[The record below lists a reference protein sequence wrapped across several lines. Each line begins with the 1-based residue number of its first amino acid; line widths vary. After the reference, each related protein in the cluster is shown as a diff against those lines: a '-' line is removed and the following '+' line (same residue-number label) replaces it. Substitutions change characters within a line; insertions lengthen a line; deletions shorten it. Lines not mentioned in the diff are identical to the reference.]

1 MTHAAVAA
9 TAAAR
14 LRALAAMITRQA
26 AEPSRPTSAPGST
39 LLHDLRVTC
48 RRLETCLRLW
58 VPGAEARATRL
69 RLRTIRRAAG
79 TARELEVL
87 VAMLRARR
95 LGAASV
101 PEPLRESWLKRLA
114 RAAAAANV
122 GALPPSRVAERV
134 QARIERLAHVLER
147 GHAPR
152 ARARERLRRWRRV
165 ARARL
170 TAAIV
175 SGEPAALH
183 RARLALKRWRYA
195 EEAAAAVADG
205 RSREPQVPRVA
216 LRRWQRSLGAL
227 NDRAALI
234 AFASAAGPPGRRLV
248 PLLEAQRLAA
258 VRALRRRRD
267 AGVTPS
273 RAHSR
278 RP

>member
-58 VPGAEARATRL
+58 VPGAEARVTRL

-122 GALPPSRVAERV
+122 GALPTSRVAERV
-134 QARIERLAHVLER
+134 QARIERLALVLER

-170 TAAIV
+170 TAAIA

-205 RSREPQVPRVA
+205 RSREPQVP

>member
-114 RAAAAANV
+114 RAAVAANV
-122 GALPPSRVAERV
+122 GALPTSRVAERV
-134 QARIERLAHVLER
+134 QARIERLALVLER

-170 TAAIV
+170 TAAIA

-205 RSREPQVPRVA
+205 RSREPQVP